1 MQHFIYVDLVK
12 AHVKAHFRRD
22 PKTGKLLFIKD
33 YDSKVHG
40 KADLEFHQGHQ
51 VRVNNPRSK
60 FHGQVMTV
68 RHYSDKYNVVRL
80 NIPGKNH
87 TADFEPHQLE
97 HHTPVAG
104 SASPATPPPAK
115 AMTLDDAKTA
125 LGLAGISFASAEMA
139 HERKRVES
147 MDAAKLKARIS
158 KIKESQ
164 KLYNFMR
171 ALMEW
176 GTADKREVAK
186 DIEKELIKRAEDKKA
201 AAPAAKPVTK
211 PPATPPAVAKI
222 TFDPGDRVRISNPR
236 SKHHDKEGVVTS
248 FSDKYNV
255 VRLKLDDGSYT
266 DVSPASAVNLSGNN
280 QSAPAAQPAPEPEKT
295 PEPPKAPE
303 PPKTAADFP
312 HDKAA
317 AWKYASNDQRSLARV
332 TGMVPLD
339 DKAAEYIKKNLQKI
353 TAKAGTTNVPS
364 SGYRASNDRWY
375 GVKTRGGYTIPKY
388 VNEYLNSDWRTTGD
402 IMTAFRLDVKGDKP
416 ISDTAIGFIQRGKED
431 WEKAGYDYVK
441 IEEDLKELG
450 KLIEEAVSKET
461 AKQQHSLLA
470 VDFMLENLAH
480 SLRIKNTGPDS
491 HQVKPSEFM
500 KTMMEKF
507 TPDMKVSEFLDHYTK
522 LNADDLLD
530 LKSVKE
536 LFHAYAGPGFQGN
549 PEHLTMRD
557 VTDGLTRFMGRAR
570 KIAWTGS
577 PADDIEMRGFLN
589 VMKERSSAVRYLHEK
604 FGVELAT
611 IIKDRGFSGDNDS
624 MTSFIA
630 SGGVGAPPFARW
642 SNFRVI
648 EPGMVTYPQKKI
660 SDEILKR
667 IKNSDILRDQWAANY
682 VTVVGQANLTKN
694 YNRPF
699 KSRVFPRG
707 LIQDQGPR
715 AVGMKIARQSGK
727 VDDIADSMSKRY
739 WKEVEKQKK
748 LKASGQKGAD
758 PADRSDPPPDYL
770 GCTFKSVDDKT
781 ANFLRKKI
789 EKAWDKDVHGGFFFK
804 IHGIYQIGGM
814 DHHGKYKKIE
824 KDRDNVM
831 YGYHSTNFQAA
842 ASIVKSSYRAGGGM
856 LGDGVYVTDV
866 SSKSAQY
873 LLGNCNVTR
882 RPGTRGVFL
891 MNKVSL
897 GKVHDKS
904 YGAPNSNPHE
914 TPSLDK
920 ADTVFAPKNKM
931 VPGYSTKVLNDE
943 HAVKDANAV
952 IPMYWVDLELTD
964 RSGKTNP

>member
-1 MQHFIYVDLVK
+1 MQHFIYVDLIK

-40 KADLEFHQGHQ
+40 KADVEFHQGHQ

-97 HHTPVAG
+97 HHTPAAG
-104 SASPATPPPAK
+104 SATPAK

-171 ALMEW
+171 ALLEW

-201 AAPAAKPVTK
+201 GSPAASAPVTK
-211 PPATPPAVAKI
+211 PAAAPPPVAKT
-222 TFDPGDRVRISNPR
+222 TFDPGDRVRINNPR

-266 DVSPASAVNLSGNN
+266 DVGPASAINLSSNS
-280 QSAPAAQPAPEPEKT
+280 QSAPAVQPVPEPKKT

-339 DKAAEYIKKNLQKI
+339 DKAAEYIKNNLQKI
-353 TAKAGTTNVPS
+353 TTKPGTKVPS
-364 SGYRASNDRWY
+364 SGYVASTGRWY

-388 VNEYLNSDWRTTGD
+388 VNEHLNSDWRTTGD
-402 IMTAFRLDVKGDKP
+402 IMTAFRRDIKGDKP
-416 ISDTAIGFIQRGKED
+416 ISDTAIGFVQRGKDD
-431 WEKAGYDYVK
+431 WEKAGYDYAK
-441 IEEDLKELG
+441 IEEDLKEIG
-450 KLIEEAVSKET
+450 KLIEDGTSKEI
-461 AKQQHSLLA
+461 AKQQHSLVA
-470 VDFMLENLAH
+470 VDFMIENLAH
-480 SLRIKNTGPDS
+480 SLRIKNNGPDS
-491 HQVKPSEFM
+491 SHTPPSEFM

-507 TPDMKVSEFLDHYTK
+507 TPDMKVSEFLDYYTK

-536 LFHAYAGPGFQGN
+536 LFHAYAGPGFQGD
-549 PEHLTMRD
+549 PEQLTMRD
-557 VTDGLTRFMGRAR
+557 VTDGLARFTKRAHELG
-570 KIAWTGS
+570 WTVA

-589 VMKERSSAVRYLHEK
+589 LMKERSSAVRYLHEK
-604 FGVELAT
+604 FGVQPGSM
-611 IIKDRGFSGDNDS
+611 IRDRGYSGDNES
-624 MTSFIA
+624 MISFIA
-630 SGGVGAPPFARW
+630 SGGIGAPTFSRW
-642 SNFRVI
+642 SNFRVM
-648 EPGMVTYPQKKI
+648 ESEMQSYHQKKA
-660 SDEILKR
+660 SGEIFNK
-667 IKNSDILRDQWAANY
+667 IKNNDTLRNQWAANF
-682 VTVVGQANLTKN
+682 VATVGQANLAKN
-694 YNRPF
+694 YDRPF

-748 LKASGQKGAD
+748 LKASGQKGTD
-758 PADRSDPPPDYL
+758 PADQSDPPPDYL
-770 GCTFKSVDDKT
+770 GCTFRSVDDKT

-789 EKAWDKDVHGGFFFK
+789 EKAWDKDVHGGFSFK

-814 DHHGKYKKIE
+814 DHYGKYKKIE

-856 LGDGVYVTDV
+856 LGNGVYVTDV

-873 LLGNCNVTR
+873 LQGNCQVTR
-882 RPGTRGVFL
+882 RPGTRGVFI

-914 TPSLDK
+914 ISSIDK

-952 IPMYWVDLELTD
+952 IPMYWVDMELTD